1 MFAYTPR
8 QTMTWGKREIL
19 SKDTRKWKNYFVDQK
34 TMKRRW
40 KYNKVCKKTLLAICV
55 IITYVAYCNFL
66 LTACCV
72 NVTEE
77 SLTMIHVT
85 WIIGAALF
93 ALVFLYLWDKLF
105 G

>member
-1 MFAYTPR
+1 MKHRWRY
-8 QTMTWGKREIL
+8 
-19 SKDTRKWKNYFVDQK
+19 SKI
-34 TMKRRW
+34 
-40 KYNKVCKKTLLAICV
+40 CKKIILAVCV
-55 IITYVAYCNFL
+55 IIAYIAYCNFL
-66 LTACCV
+66 LTACSV
-72 NVTEE
+72 NVTED